1 MTRSSIFRTTCL
13 AATFLAAPV
22 SAPLFAETSAR
33 NSNMACDATMTRGD
47 IAQLSATHATINTSI
62 LIDAAP
68 AEVWTTL
75 TNFETMSNWSTGTL
89 QGMTGN
95 IENGGSVVVTFL
107 FGVDDAGNPISNEI
121 PHTLIF
127 EDGEK
132 IGWSDPFPANIG
144 GGHDNHIYAVH
155 PCGDKTLFIQ
165 SDEIVD
171 NPYAANFV
179 TQLLSGY
186 QLFNAEL
193 KAVVE
198 N

>member
-1 MTRSSIFRTTCL
+1 MTRSNIFKSTCL
-13 AATFLAAPV
+13 AAAFFAATF
-22 SAPLFAETSAR
+22 SAPLLAETSSK
-33 NSNMACDATMTRGD
+33 NSNTACDATMAYGG

-68 AEVWTTL
+68 AKVWATL
-75 TNFETMSNWSTGTL
+75 TNFKTMSDWSTGTL
-89 QGMTGN
+89 QGITGD
-95 IENGGSVVVTFL
+95 IKNGGSVVVTFL

-127 EDGEK
+127 EDGKK

-144 GGHDNHIYAVH
+144 GGHDNHIYAVQ
-155 PCGDKTLFIQ
+155 PCGDKTLFTQ

-171 NPYAANFV
+171 NPYAVNFV
-179 TQLLSGY
+179 TKLLAGY

-193 KAVVE
+193 KAAVE